1 MVGPQR
7 PTKRDGYERA
17 SRENTEFGSRL
28 REERQQSKP
37 CPDLARVGVSVMQ
50 RDEKEARWRVRGK

>member
-1 MVGPQR
+1 V
-7 PTKRDGYERA
+7 RA
-17 SRENTEFGSRL
+17 RLAFAPAL

>member
-1 MVGPQR
+1 
-7 PTKRDGYERA
+7 
-17 SRENTEFGSRL
+17 L